1 MRIKREKVLKST
13 RNSSSRCYYAHF
25 ERFLSRIHPEM
36 VKWRNLCPNA
46 QIQELYSSP
55 PPRRL
60 SQKLFCGLPRAN
72 QNRGCSEILF
82 HTSISEKISTT
93 PRAIPFTLLTKRT
106 HTHTHQI
113 YVRCNRSSLPTAF
126 SRRARSASSDLQTP

>member
-1 MRIKREKVLKST
+1 MLLRALLALSQ
-13 RNSSSRCYYAHF
+13 SHSSRNGKMEKF
-25 ERFLSRIHPEM
+25 MP
-36 VKWRNLCPNA
+36 KCPNPR
-46 QIQELYSSP
+46 IICESP
-55 PPRRL
+55 PLQKTL
-60 SQKLFCGLPRAN
+60 SEVVLWVQAFGLPRAN

-93 PRAIPFTLLTKRT
+93 PRAIPFKHSSQREYT
-106 HTHTHQI
+106 HTHTQI

>member
-1 MRIKREKVLKST
+1 MRIKRGKILKST
-13 RNSSSRCYYAHF
+13 RNSRSRCYYVHF
-25 ERFLSRIHPEM
+25 ERFPSRIHPEM
-36 VKWRNLCPNA
+36 VKWRNLCPNPR
-46 QIQELYSSP
+46 IICEFP
-55 PPRRL
+55 PPLLEDSLRSCL
-60 SQKLFCGLPRAN
+60 RAN

-93 PRAIPFTLLTKRT
+93 PRAIPFTLPTKRTT
-106 HTHTHQI
+106 HTHTQI

>member
-1 MRIKREKVLKST
+1 MLLRALLALSQ
-13 RNSSSRCYYAHF
+13 SHSSRNGKMEKF
-25 ERFLSRIHPEM
+25 MP
-36 VKWRNLCPNA
+36 KCPNPR
-46 QIQELYSSP
+46 IICESP
-55 PPRRL
+55 PFLKTL
-60 SQKLFCGLPRAN
+60 SEVVLWVQAFGLPRAN

-93 PRAIPFTLLTKRT
+93 PPRDTFSTLVTKRIHT
-106 HTHTHQI
+106 HTHTQI

>member
-1 MRIKREKVLKST
+1 MLLRALLALSQ
-13 RNSSSRCYYAHF
+13 SHSSRNGKMEKF
-25 ERFLSRIHPEM
+25 IP
-36 VKWRNLCPNA
+36 KCPNPR
-46 QIQELYSSP
+46 IICESP
-55 PPRRL
+55 PPLRRL
-60 SQKLFCGLPRAN
+60 FKKLFCGVHAAFGLPRAN

-93 PRAIPFTLLTKRT
+93 PRAIPFTLLTKRI
-106 HTHTHQI
+106 HTHTQI